1 MTQKKQHRE
10 LDRVVGRLQWE
21 ERNQASKSEGRYA
34 VLTTRDNVHYKLY
47 RSGELPF
54 NDSFFDSYIGHMVCV
69 HGTIEEEGYL
79 RIESIEVQVIF

>member
-1 MTQKKQHRE
+1 MAQKKLHRE
-10 LDRVVGRLQWE
+10 LDRVVGRLKLE
-21 ERNQASKSEGRYA
+21 ERNPESKSEGRYA
-34 VLTTRDNVHYKLY
+34 VLTTKENVQYKLY

-54 NDSFFDSYIGHMVCV
+54 NDSFFESYIDHLVCV